1 MGQHRPAMAQEKV
14 PIGLIATILKR
25 WIAIESFETER
36 LSAKIYR
43 LDGRHSAANLI
54 DKFMRRGA
62 RGLVQI
68 ARPTCRNNYYAEID
82 MFADREAIQ
91 RHIGL

>member
-1 MGQHRPAMAQEKV
+1 MMHHTDNFLSITIFLDYKLFGWSAYRPAVAQEKV

-43 LDGRHSAANLI
+43 L
-54 DKFMRRGA
+54 
-62 RGLVQI
+62 V
-68 ARPTCRNNYYAEID
+68 T
-82 MFADREAIQ
+82 
-91 RHIGL
+91 